1 MGYQI
6 VAAVV
11 LFSAAFLFSYAC
23 NDLSCSS
30 LGREAGVQ
38 TKYTALSGCF
48 VKINGKWIPENR
60 WRTIEED

>member
-1 MGYQI
+1 MGYLITCAI
-6 VAAVV
+6 V
-11 LFSAAFLFSYAC
+11 LLGAFCFSYAC

-30 LGREAGVQ
+30 LRQEAGVQ
-38 TKYTALSGCF
+38 TKYTVLNGCF